1 MSNNLAQLL
10 PQAAAIARRAG
21 AAIMEVYLR
30 AEGPVVEWKA
40 DDSPLTEADRAAN
53 AVINAGLDALAP
65 RYPIVSEENAPIPFA
80 ERRHFERY
88 WLVDPLD
95 GTREF
100 IGRNGEFTVNI
111 ALIEGGFPVLG
122 VVYVPATAELYR
134 AALGL
139 GAWREREGETMPLRA
154 ARFRADAP
162 GLRVLASRS
171 HLDERTQAFIAGLS
185 NPQLLQRGSSLKMMM
200 LAAGQA
206 DLYPR
211 LGPTSEWDTAAP
223 QIILEEAGGQVLEW
237 ESRARLGY
245 NKEDVA
251 NPYFLAQGEAV

>member
-1 MSNNLAQLL
+1 MSNDLVELL
-10 PQAAAIARRAG
+10 PAVAAIARQAG
-21 AAIMEVYLR
+21 AAIMEVYQR
-30 AEGPVVEWKA
+30 AEGPAVEWKA

-53 AVINAGLDALAP
+53 ARINAGLEALGP
-65 RYPIVSEENAPIPFA
+65 PYPIVSEENAPIPFA

-111 ALIEGGFPVLG
+111 ALIEAGFPVLG
-122 VVYVPATAELYR
+122 VVYVPATGALYR
-134 AALGL
+134 AASGM
-139 GAWREREGETMPLRA
+139 GAWREYAGETTRLQA
-154 ARFRADAP
+154 ARFRADAA

-171 HLDERTQAFIAGLS
+171 HLDERTRAFIAGLS
-185 NPQLLQRGSSLKMMM
+185 APQLVQRGSSLKMLM
-200 LAAGQA
+200 LAEGEA

-223 QIILEEAGGQVLEW
+223 QMILEEAGGQVLHW
-237 ESRARLGY
+237 ESGARLAY
-245 NKEDVA
+245 NKEELA
-251 NPYFLAQGEAV
+251 NPYFLARGIAV